1 MEKEKQYFKIILIL
15 IALYVLFIY
24 GVSQIYRNYISSYNK
39 FLRVPEKLKV
49 VNLGSSHG
57 FYDIKYPKN
66 VNGYNLALDSQNLY
80 YDWKILKQYKNNLEE
95 RAVVII
101 PISIFSFY
109 RDKDL
114 GDIDLNER
122 YYNFLDYKDIYLGNK
137 YKDFLIKKFYI
148 FYNGKTIFT
157 TLKFIIKSLING
169 KLEYRNNE
177 WPSKKLTLEEKIKEA
192 DETTKR
198 HMRRTEVHM
207 EYIRNILELC
217 KENNL
222 VSILITTP
230 QSYLYNERIEDK
242 QYKERIYDKIEILKK
257 EYDFVYLDYSHD
269 KRFENNLE
277 LFYDDDHLNEKG
289 AEYFTGILLNDI
301 NYNN

>member
-1 MEKEKQYFKIILIL
+1 MKKEKQYFRIILIL
-15 IALYVLFIY
+15 IALYILFIY
-24 GVSQIYRNYISSYNK
+24 GASQIYRNYISNYNK
-39 FLRVPEKLKV
+39 FLRVPEKLKI

-57 FYDIKYPKN
+57 FYDIKYPKDI
-66 VNGYNLALDSQNLY
+66 NGYNLALDSQNLY

-95 RAVVII
+95 KAVVII

-109 RDKDL
+109 GDKDL

-122 YYNFLDYKDIYLGNK
+122 YYNFLNWNDIYLGNR
-137 YKDFLIKKFYI
+137 YKDFLIKKFYA
-148 FYNGKTIFT
+148 FYDGKALVK
-157 TLKFIIKSLING
+157 TLIYIINSLKDG
-169 KLEYRNNE
+169 KLEYKE
-177 WPSKKLTLEEKIKEA
+177 LKWPNKKLTLEEKIKEA
-192 DETTKR
+192 EKTTKR

-207 EYIRNILELC
+207 EYIKNILELC

-222 VSILITTP
+222 VSVLITTP

-242 QYKERIYDKIEILKK
+242 QYKERIYDKIKSLKK
-257 EYDFVYLDYSHD
+257 EYSFIYLDYSRD

-289 AEYFTGILLNDI
+289 AEYFTDILLNDI
-301 NYNN
+301 INN